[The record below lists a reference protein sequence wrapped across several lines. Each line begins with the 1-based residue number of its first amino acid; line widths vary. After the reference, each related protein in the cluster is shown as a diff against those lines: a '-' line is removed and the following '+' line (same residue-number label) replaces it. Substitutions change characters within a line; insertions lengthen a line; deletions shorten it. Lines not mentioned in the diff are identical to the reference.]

1 MKLKEVRV
9 MAKSAGIKK
18 ITRMTKAKLIHAIQ
32 LDEGNFN
39 CFATATLNKCDQ
51 ASCLWR
57 TDCFTAA
64 KK

>member
-18 ITRMTKAKLIHAIQ
+18 ISSMTKVGLIHAIQ

-39 CFATATLNKCDQ
+39 CYATATLNKCDQ
-51 ASCLWR
+51 VSCLWR
-57 TDCFTAA
+57 ADCFTAA